1 MAAAMAAA
9 MSHKSKRFKWTEQ
22 MNDDVLQCK
31 RKAKELISSQNPPR
45 NENGKKKGYIEVM
58 KQLWDDEGYGQL
70 GLKSYNL
77 RNQAAKLEKMPEY
90 AEESNIV
97 DTSGNATGETNTESR
112 QDTVNISNMEE
123 NYEGENQNTSE
134 PGLVDC

>member
-1 MAAAMAAA
+1 M
-9 MSHKSKRFKWTEQ
+9 
-22 MNDDVLQCK
+22 
-31 RKAKELISSQNPPR
+31 
-45 NENGKKKGYIEVM
+45 M
-58 KQLWDDEGYGQL
+58 KQLWDDKGYGQL

-123 NYEGENQNTSE
+123 N
-134 PGLVDC
+134 